1 MSVMSDLRPHLV
13 VVTGLS
19 GAGKTT
25 TLHALA
31 DAGFYCVDNLPPSLA
46 QETVRVCVNSG
57 IDRIALGMDVRVGS
71 FLDALRAAI
80 EGLERHPDGL
90 TVLFLEAADE
100 AVVRRFHETR
110 RPHPILSSPAAQERP
125 LSMFEAVKMER
136 ERLAAI
142 SGHVTLTVDTTHLT
156 VHELRRLVLSRFGR
170 GGDGLARMQL
180 RVVSFGFKHG
190 VPLDANLV
198 FDARFL
204 DNPHFVR
211 GLREQTGHDAAVRD
225 FVLGT
230 EGASEFLERLEQLLL
245 FLLPRYEQEGKSYVT
260 VAIGCTGGRHRSVTL
275 ATELARRLS
284 VATHQ
289 RVGILHRDVARG
301 AMMSEVSVG
310 DDGPE
315 STSVW
320 SDPGGTLPRRDASAA
335 ATTNQ
340 AERDTGGEG

>member
-1 MSVMSDLRPHLV
+1 MSEQQPHLV

-46 QETVRVCVNSG
+46 QETVRVCVESG

-71 FLDALRAAI
+71 FLDALRAALA
-80 EGLERHPDGL
+80 GLEKHPDGL

-100 AVVRRFHETR
+100 VVVRRFHETR
-110 RPHPILSSPAAQERP
+110 RPHPILTSPEAQRRP
-125 LSMFEAVKMER
+125 LSMFEAVEIER
-136 ERLAAI
+136 ERLASIA
-142 SGHVTLTVDTTHLT
+142 GLVTLTIDTSHLT
-156 VHELRRLVLSRFGR
+156 VHELRRLVLARFGR
-170 GGDGLARMQL
+170 GGDDASRMQI

-198 FDARFL
+198 IDARFL
-204 DNPHFVR
+204 DNPHFVA
-211 GLREQTGHDAAVRD
+211 GLREQTGNDHAVRD
-225 FVLGT
+225 FVLES
-230 EGASEFLERLEQLLL
+230 EGAAEFLAKLEQLLV
-245 FLLPRYEQEGKSYVT
+245 FLLPRYEQEGKSYLT

-275 ATELARRLS
+275 AAELARRLS
-284 VATHQ
+284 ATTRQ

-310 DDGPE
+310 DDDPE
-315 STSVW
+315 STSAW
-320 SDPGGTLPRRDASAA
+320 SVPGSALSKDGPSRRARGKRER
-335 ATTNQ
+335 AT
-340 AERDTGGEG
+340 GEGKG